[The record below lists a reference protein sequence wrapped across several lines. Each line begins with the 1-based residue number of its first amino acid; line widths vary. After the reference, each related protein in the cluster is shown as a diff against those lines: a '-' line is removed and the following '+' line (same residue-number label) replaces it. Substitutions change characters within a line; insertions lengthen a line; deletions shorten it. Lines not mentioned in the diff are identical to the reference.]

1 MAAMAGGDGGGGV
14 GGWVGVGD
22 GVGGGLT
29 GGREKRSAKSRR
41 WGTRKKDLSDC
52 IMPTIPSAP
61 TANLPSTL
69 DGTFLKHALELRARL
84 ADERAGARLRRRR
97 KPRHR
102 GAGHHRH
109 PQAPQVMS
117 PVPQDAHAA
126 LALWTLLRSGSA
138 KSTVHRTAV
147 AQAATAVAALQILE
161 TFLQT
166 GTPGIRPRLS
176 ADWTPQVPEPIADGD
191 GPGGDGPMATA
202 RVATGCASPRIRR
215 GGNSSEAPLHD
226 EHPARRA
233 TGVAVHSGLVL
244 YLSNESTTGYAG
256 VTRMASAPDMA
267 RPYLATFE
275 AALCP
280 RAPSSDGSPPQLR
293 RRWPCAPH
301 QEPR

>member
-14 GGWVGVGD
+14 GGRVGVGD

-84 ADERAGARLRRRR
+84 ADERASIDSVAAASRDIEAQAITAIHKRLAGDESGAL
-97 KPRHR
+97 
-102 GAGHHRH
+102 
-109 PQAPQVMS
+109 
-117 PVPQDAHAA
+117 QDASDAA

-166 GTPGIRPRLS
+166 GTLGIRPRLS

-191 GPGGDGPMATA
+191 GPGGDGPDGDGPGGDG
-202 RVATGCASPRIRR
+202 GCRSRR
-215 GGNSSEAPLHD
+215 GGSVVAATPRGAAP
-226 EHPARRA
+226 R
-233 TGVAVHSGLVL
+233 
-244 YLSNESTTGYAG
+244 
-256 VTRMASAPDMA
+256 
-267 RPYLATFE
+267 
-275 AALCP
+275 
-280 RAPSSDGSPPQLR
+280 
-293 RRWPCAPH
+293 
-301 QEPR
+301 